1 MKFTT
6 NLNRNKLLSSY
17 DRLPFLSKT
26 LSAVIK
32 WCRPSTASHNDSLI
46 PVFSHMLWK
55 LKFLYNAVS
64 RSPIFLYI
72 EQVKKPIQRTPC
84 IWKPHFITT
93 SQCDPIYRLSHD
105 WWEIF
110 LGIFILHNVNFKC
123 IEPILP
129 KWSSRSVNLHVHAF
143 HRTVLFMFKSFN
155 NKSEVSVNTFFS
167 PTCATSV
174 NYSMF
179 ITYDNLTELHLQMKH
194 PPPQQFHMY
203 IKNSSLA
210 L

>member
-1 MKFTT
+1 MKFIT
-6 NLNRNKLLSSY
+6 NLNRNKLLSRY

-32 WCRPSTASHNDSLI
+32 WSRSSTASHNDSFI
-46 PVFSHMLWK
+46 PVFSHMLRK
-55 LKFLYNAVS
+55 LKFLYNAFS
-64 RSPIFLYI
+64 IPPMFLYI
-72 EQVKKPIQRTPC
+72 EQVKKPIQRTPF
-84 IWKPHFITT
+84 ILKPHFITT
-93 SQCDPIYRLSHD
+93 SHFDLVYRLFHNR
-105 WWEIF
+105 WEFF
-110 LGIFILHNVNFKC
+110 LGIFILHNVNLKC

-129 KWSSRSVNLHVHAF
+129 KWPSRSVNLHVHAF
-143 HRTVLFMFKSFN
+143 HRPVLFMFKSFN
-155 NKSEVSVNTFFS
+155 NKSEFSVNTFFS